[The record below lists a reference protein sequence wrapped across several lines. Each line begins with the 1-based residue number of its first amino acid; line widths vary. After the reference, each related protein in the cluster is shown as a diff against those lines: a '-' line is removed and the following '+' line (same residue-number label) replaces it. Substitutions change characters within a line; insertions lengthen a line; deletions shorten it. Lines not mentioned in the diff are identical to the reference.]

1 MTGLDKQRDALL
13 EIAVLVT
20 DADLNILGEG
30 VDLVIRPPAA
40 AVETMDPFVLNMHT
54 TSGLIDEL
62 EGGMTLAEAE
72 ALCLAYVR
80 EHCPEPGKAPLAGN
94 SVGTDRT
101 FLDRDVPEFAN
112 WLSYRTIDVSSFKE
126 IAKLRSQRVYYSHS
140 AKHGGDRAVADIRET
155 IQDIKYYR
163 EVLLVAQA
171 APTTTQTQEAA
182 RALELRSDQRPETGA
197 LPDPAVRIPWLDQ
210 P

>member
-1 MTGLDKQRDALL
+1 EMTGLDKQRDALL

-101 FLDRDVPEFAN
+101 FLDRDAR
-112 WLSYRTIDVSSFKE
+112 SSRTGCRT
-126 IAKLRSQRVYYSHS
+126 ARSTSPASRRSPS
-140 AKHGGDRAVADIRET
+140 A
-155 IQDIKYYR
+155 
-163 EVLLVAQA
+163 
-171 APTTTQTQEAA
+171 
-182 RALELRSDQRPETGA
+182 
-197 LPDPAVRIPWLDQ
+197 
-210 P
+210 